1 VSRKPSSKPGVDDRE
16 APASGDRRIKRS
28 RDLLLSALFSLMSE
42 RGYERLTIQ
51 NIIDRA
57 SVGRA
62 TFYAHFDSKNALL
75 ASSVSGLREFVL
87 STASKN
93 ADVAFPFTLPFFEHL
108 ATARSIFE
116 LTVARANEVTVER
129 HIRAMLSDLVRQ
141 DLQRQRPQLPSP
153 ALELGTLFVVG
164 VLWSTIVWWMSRT
177 PAESPAEID
186 RIFRQLTLPGLAAT
200 LETRQPISSQQASP
214 SH

>member
-1 VSRKPSSKPGVDDRE
+1 VSRNLSSKAGVDEAE
-16 APASGDRRIKRS
+16 APASTDRRIKRS

-75 ASSVSGLREFVL
+75 ASSVSGLRNFIV
-87 STASKN
+87 STAS
-93 ADVAFPFTLPFFEHL
+93 AEDDTPFPFTLPFLEHL
-108 ATARSIFE
+108 ATARSIFQ
-116 LTVARANEVTVER
+116 LTIARVSEVTVER
-129 HIRAMLSDLVRQ
+129 HIRLMLSDLVRE
-141 DLQRQRPQLPSP
+141 DLRRRHSRLAEPL
-153 ALELGTLFVVG
+153 LELGTQFVVG
-164 VLWSTIVWWMSRT
+164 VLWSTIVWWMGRDS
-177 PAESPAEID
+177 AESPAEID

-200 LETRQPISSQQASP
+200 LEGK
-214 SH
+214 